1 MVWIHEKRQAQSRRS
16 RHRGKGGNALKTK
29 VVIIGGGF
37 GGLNAAK
44 SLAGADVEITLID
57 KTNHHLFQPLLYQV
71 ATAALSPGQIAVP
84 IRTIFK
90 RQKNVR
96 VVLCEVDA
104 ICTEERKVVIRN
116 KDAIEF
122 DYLVIATGAR
132 HSYFEHKEWEKYAPG
147 LKTINDALKMRE
159 RMLLSFERAEVTEEL
174 DKRNAY
180 LTFVIVGGGPTGV
193 EMAGAIAEIARKT
206 MLEDF
211 RKILPEKTRVL
222 LVEGRERIIPTYSP
236 HLSQK
241 AHESLK
247 RLGVE
252 VWVNSEVTDITS
264 DGVRIG
270 DAWIHTPNVI
280 WAAGNSASP
289 LLKSVGV
296 QLDKAGRVIVEPD
309 LSIPGAPDIFVIGDA
324 AHCLGEDGEPLPG
337 LAPVA
342 IQQGR
347 YVAEIIRRV
356 TGKEKRTPFHY
367 KDRGTMA
374 TIGRA
379 KAIASIGKTEFSG
392 LIAWLL
398 WSLVHIALL
407 IGFRN
412 KLLVMLEWA
421 WAYTTYQKAARLIT
435 DRDNHSEP

>member
-1 MVWIHEKRQAQSRRS
+1 M
-16 RHRGKGGNALKTK
+16 KTK

-44 SLAGADVEITLID
+44 SLARADVEITLID

-96 VVLCEVDA
+96 VVLCEVEA
-104 ICTEERKVVIRN
+104 ISTEERKVVVRN
-116 KDAIEF
+116 NDAIEF

-159 RMLLSFERAEVTEEL
+159 RMLLSFERAEVTEDL

-222 LVEGRERIIPTYSP
+222 LVEGQERILPTYSP

-252 VWVNSEVTDITS
+252 VWVNSKVTDITS

-270 DAWIHTPNVI
+270 DEWIHTPNVI
-280 WAAGNSASP
+280 WAAGNSTSP
-289 LLKSVGV
+289 MLKSVGV
-296 QLDKAGRVIVEPD
+296 PLDKAGRVIVEPD
-309 LSIPGAPDIFVIGDA
+309 LSIPGDTDIFVIGDA
-324 AHCLGEDGEPLPG
+324 AHCRGEDEEPLPG

-347 YVAEIIRRV
+347 YVAEIIREG
-356 TGKEKRTPFHY
+356 TDKEYRTPFQY

-379 KAIASIGKTEFSG
+379 KAVASIGKTEFSG
-392 LIAWLL
+392 LLAWLL
-398 WSLVHIALL
+398 WSLIHIALL

-412 KLLVMLEWA
+412 KLLVMIEWA
-421 WAYTTYQKAARLIT
+421 WAYITYQKTARLIT